1 MKESLS
7 DILMRKDSLM
17 TRGYCWASALVAI
30 ISLMQSPSAF
40 AQTPEKPR
48 LEVKSA
54 QPSVPSPTPAPAPT
68 PIPDQTKKQSSA
80 PLAPPVAVNQPTS
93 TAVPVPASVPTP
105 SPTAGIPAI
114 PSPVTGVFLDRAK
127 ITEILKVENPL
138 IWPMILCSIVALG
151 YFLDRW
157 FSLRRSRIV
166 PRDFVNRFLDRLG
179 SGKLDRDRAFDLCK
193 ANDTPAS
200 RVFSQ
205 VLMMW
210 GEPAGQIR
218 SAISQAVGMEYMLL
232 RKNIRVLNATATLA
246 PLIGLLGT
254 VVGIIDSF
262 NALGAKNVPSKS
274 AALAEGIGLALVMT
288 ALGLVVAIGSVT
300 AYYYLLGKLD
310 SMMVSLEQ
318 ESLRVM
324 ELVASHSNRPGG
336 DRRAGHLE
344 MPRGIDSRI
353 A

>member
-1 MKESLS
+1 MSRSFWWVSAVAWMISLS
-7 DILMRKDSLM
+7 Q
-17 TRGYCWASALVAI
+17 TEFVSAQV
-30 ISLMQSPSAF
+30 
-40 AQTPEKPR
+40 PEKSKV
-48 LEVKSA
+48 EVKSSA
-54 QPSVPSPTPAPAPT
+54 TSAILPPVTAPGLGQSNGLSPALQPAPAVTIAQP
-68 PIPDQTKKQSSA
+68 PSVSNI
-80 PLAPPVAVNQPTS
+80 PVAATDTNS
-93 TAVPVPASVPTP
+93 RPA
-105 SPTAGIPAI
+105 AIAAPAA
-114 PSPVTGVFLDRAK
+114 GVFLDRTK

-138 IWPMILCSIVALG
+138 IWPMILCSIVAFG

-166 PRDFVNRFLDRLG
+166 PREFVNRFLDRLG

-205 VLMMW
+205 ILMMW

-218 SAISQAVGMEYMLL
+218 SAITHSVGMEYTLL

-288 ALGLVVAIGSVT
+288 ALGLVVAIGSVS

-310 SMMVSLEQ
+310 TIMVNLEQ

-324 ELVASHSNRPGG
+324 ELVASHPNRPGG
-336 DRRAGHLE
+336 DRRAGHLDVS
-344 MPRGIDSRI
+344 RGIDSRI

>member
-1 MKESLS
+1 MRMESRMSRSNSWL
-7 DILMRKDSLM
+7 LM
-17 TRGYCWASALVAI
+17 ALVLTAG
-30 ISLMQSPSAF
+30 LLPHVAW
-40 AQTPEKPR
+40 AQAPEKPAPETKPAAR
-48 LEVKSA
+48 PEPAKTTVAPATKAAEAPPAPSAAA
-54 QPSVPSPTPAPAPT
+54 QPGSSRITAPGGMG
-68 PIPDQTKKQSSA
+68 S
-80 PLAPPVAVNQPTS
+80 
-93 TAVPVPASVPTP
+93 
-105 SPTAGIPAI
+105 
-114 PSPVTGVFLDRAK
+114 FLDRQRV
-127 ITEILKVENPL
+127 TEILKVENPL
-138 IWPMILCSIVALG
+138 IWPMILCSVVAFG

-166 PRDFVNRFLDRLG
+166 PREFVNRFLDRLG
-179 SGKLDRDRAFDLCK
+179 SGKLDRERAFDLCK

-200 RVFSQ
+200 RVFAQ
-205 VLMMW
+205 ILMMW

-218 SAISQAVGMEYMLL
+218 AAISQAVGMEYMQL

-254 VVGIIDSF
+254 VVGIIESF

-310 SMMVSLEQ
+310 SMMVTLEQ

-324 ELVASHSNRPGG
+324 ELIAGSVNRPGG
-336 DRRAGHLE
+336 ERRAGHLE
-344 MPRGIDSRI
+344 MSRGIDSRI

>member
-1 MKESLS
+1 MRMESRMSRSNSWLL
-7 DILMRKDSLM
+7 I
-17 TRGYCWASALVAI
+17 ALVAAVG
-30 ISLMQSPSAF
+30 LCPQAVH
-40 AQTPEKPR
+40 AQAPEKPAPETKPSAR
-48 LEVKSA
+48 PEPAKTSVAPAAKAAEAAPPA
-54 QPSVPSPTPAPAPT
+54 QPGNARIAAPG
-68 PIPDQTKKQSSA
+68 
-80 PLAPPVAVNQPTS
+80 
-93 TAVPVPASVPTP
+93 
-105 SPTAGIPAI
+105 AGM
-114 PSPVTGVFLDRAK
+114 TTFLDRQRV
-127 ITEILKVENPL
+127 TEILKVENPL
-138 IWPMILCSIVALG
+138 IWPMILCSVVAFG

-166 PRDFVNRFLDRLG
+166 PREFVNRFLDRLG
-179 SGKLDRDRAFDLCK
+179 SGKLDRERAFDLCK

-205 VLMMW
+205 ILMMW

-218 SAISQAVGMEYMLL
+218 AAISQAVGMEYMQL

-254 VVGIIDSF
+254 VVGIIESF

-310 SMMVSLEQ
+310 SMMVTLEQ

-324 ELVASHSNRPGG
+324 ELIAGSANRPGG

-344 MPRGIDSRI
+344 MSRGMDSRI
-353 A
+353 P

>member
-1 MKESLS
+1 
-7 DILMRKDSLM
+7 M
-17 TRGYCWASALVAI
+17 TRGYWWVSALAAI
-30 ISLMQSPSAF
+30 ISLTQTQSASAQ
-40 AQTPEKPR
+40 APEKSKV
-48 LEVKSA
+48 EVKSA
-54 QPSVPSPTPAPAPT
+54 QLPAASPAPATSRSPDPTTKPAGPTAPTVSNVPTPTPAPAP
-68 PIPDQTKKQSSA
+68 
-80 PLAPPVAVNQPTS
+80 S
-93 TAVPVPASVPTP
+93 TVPAPNP
-105 SPTAGIPAI
+105 SPAI
-114 PSPVTGVFLDRAK
+114 PSPGAGVFLDRAK

>member
-1 MKESLS
+1 
-7 DILMRKDSLM
+7 M
-17 TRGYCWASALVAI
+17 TRGYWWVSALAAI
-30 ISLMQSPSAF
+30 ISLTQTQSASAQ
-40 AQTPEKPR
+40 APEKSKV
-48 LEVKSA
+48 EVKSA
-54 QPSVPSPTPAPAPT
+54 QLPAASTAPVTSRSPDPTTKPTGPTAPPVSNVPTPTPAPAP
-68 PIPDQTKKQSSA
+68 
-80 PLAPPVAVNQPTS
+80 S
-93 TAVPVPASVPTP
+93 TVPAPNP
-105 SPTAGIPAI
+105 SPAI
-114 PSPVTGVFLDRAK
+114 PSPGAGVFLDRAK

>member
-1 MKESLS
+1 
-7 DILMRKDSLM
+7 M
-17 TRGYCWASALVAI
+17 THGYWWVSALAAI
-30 ISLMQSPSAF
+30 ISLTQTQSAN
-40 AQTPEKPR
+40 AQAPEKSKV
-48 LEVKSA
+48 EVKSA
-54 QPSVPSPTPAPAPT
+54 QLPAASTDPVTSRSPDPTTKPAGPTAPPVSNVPTPTPAPAP
-68 PIPDQTKKQSSA
+68 
-80 PLAPPVAVNQPTS
+80 S
-93 TAVPVPASVPTP
+93 TVPAPNP
-105 SPTAGIPAI
+105 SPAI
-114 PSPVTGVFLDRAK
+114 PSPGAGVFLDRAK

-138 IWPMILCSIVALG
+138 IWPMILCSVVALG

-336 DRRAGHLE
+336 DRRAGHLD

>member
-1 MKESLS
+1 
-7 DILMRKDSLM
+7 M
-17 TRGYCWASALVAI
+17 TRGYWWVSALAAI
-30 ISLMQSPSAF
+30 ISLTQTQSASAQ
-40 AQTPEKPR
+40 APEKSKV
-48 LEVKSA
+48 EVKSA
-54 QPSVPSPTPAPAPT
+54 QLPAASPAPATSRSPDPTTKPTGPTAPTVSNVPTPTPAPAP
-68 PIPDQTKKQSSA
+68 
-80 PLAPPVAVNQPTS
+80 S
-93 TAVPVPASVPTP
+93 TVPAPNP
-105 SPTAGIPAI
+105 SPAI
-114 PSPVTGVFLDRAK
+114 SSPGAGVFLDRAK

>member
-1 MKESLS
+1 
-7 DILMRKDSLM
+7 M
-17 TRGYCWASALVAI
+17 TRGYWWVSALAAI
-30 ISLMQSPSAF
+30 ISLTQTQSAI
-40 AQTPEKPR
+40 AQAPEKSKV
-48 LEVKSA
+48 EVKSA
-54 QPSVPSPTPAPAPT
+54 QLPAASPAPATSRSPDPTTNPTGPTAPTVSNVPTPTPAPAP
-68 PIPDQTKKQSSA
+68 
-80 PLAPPVAVNQPTS
+80 S
-93 TAVPVPASVPTP
+93 TVPASNPSPATP
-105 SPTAGIPAI
+105 SPGA
-114 PSPVTGVFLDRAK
+114 GVFLDRAK

-300 AYYYLLGKLD
+300 AYYCLLGKLD

>member
-1 MKESLS
+1 
-7 DILMRKDSLM
+7 M
-17 TRGYCWASALVAI
+17 TRGYWWVSALAAI
-30 ISLMQSPSAF
+30 ISLTQTQSASAQ
-40 AQTPEKPR
+40 APEKSKV
-48 LEVKSA
+48 EVKSA
-54 QPSVPSPTPAPAPT
+54 QLPAASPAPATSRSPDPTTKPTGPTAPTVSNVPTPTPAPAP
-68 PIPDQTKKQSSA
+68 
-80 PLAPPVAVNQPTS
+80 S
-93 TAVPVPASVPTP
+93 TVPAPNP
-105 SPTAGIPAI
+105 SPAI
-114 PSPVTGVFLDRAK
+114 PSPGAGVFLDRAK

-300 AYYYLLGKLD
+300 AYYFLLGKLD

>member
-1 MKESLS
+1 
-7 DILMRKDSLM
+7 M
-17 TRGYCWASALVAI
+17 TRGYWWVSALAAI
-30 ISLMQSPSAF
+30 ISLTQTQSASAQ
-40 AQTPEKPR
+40 APEKSKV
-48 LEVKSA
+48 EVKSA
-54 QPSVPSPTPAPAPT
+54 QLPAASTAPVTSRSPDPTTKPAGPTAPPVSNVPTPTPAPAP
-68 PIPDQTKKQSSA
+68 
-80 PLAPPVAVNQPTS
+80 S
-93 TAVPVPASVPTP
+93 TVPAPNP
-105 SPTAGIPAI
+105 SPAI
-114 PSPVTGVFLDRAK
+114 SSPGAGVFLDRAK

>member
-1 MKESLS
+1 
-7 DILMRKDSLM
+7 M
-17 TRGYCWASALVAI
+17 TRGYWWVSALAAI
-30 ISLMQSPSAF
+30 ISLTQTQSASAQ
-40 AQTPEKPR
+40 APEKSKV
-48 LEVKSA
+48 EVKSA
-54 QPSVPSPTPAPAPT
+54 QLPAASPAPATSRSPDPTTKPTGPTAPTVSNVPTPTPAPAP
-68 PIPDQTKKQSSA
+68 
-80 PLAPPVAVNQPTS
+80 S
-93 TAVPVPASVPTP
+93 TVPAPNP
-105 SPTAGIPAI
+105 SPAI
-114 PSPVTGVFLDRAK
+114 PSPGAGVFLDRAK

>member
-1 MKESLS
+1 MGS
-7 DILMRKDSLM
+7 
-17 TRGYCWASALVAI
+17 
-30 ISLMQSPSAF
+30 
-40 AQTPEKPR
+40 
-48 LEVKSA
+48 
-54 QPSVPSPTPAPAPT
+54 
-68 PIPDQTKKQSSA
+68 
-80 PLAPPVAVNQPTS
+80 
-93 TAVPVPASVPTP
+93 
-105 SPTAGIPAI
+105 
-114 PSPVTGVFLDRAK
+114 FLDRQRV
-127 ITEILKVENPL
+127 TEILKVENPL
-138 IWPMILCSIVALG
+138 IWPMILCSVVAFG

-166 PRDFVNRFLDRLG
+166 PREFVNRFLDRLG
-179 SGKLDRDRAFDLCK
+179 SGKLVRERAFDLCK

-200 RVFSQ
+200 RVFAQ
-205 VLMMW
+205 ILMMW

-218 SAISQAVGMEYMLL
+218 AAISQAVGMEYMQL

-254 VVGIIDSF
+254 VVGIIESF

-310 SMMVSLEQ
+310 SMMVTLEQ

-324 ELVASHSNRPGG
+324 ELTAGSANRPGG
-336 DRRAGHLE
+336 ERRAGHLE
-344 MPRGIDSRI
+344 MSRGIDSRI

>member
-1 MKESLS
+1 MRMESRMSRSNSWLL
-7 DILMRKDSLM
+7 I
-17 TRGYCWASALVAI
+17 ALVAAVG
-30 ISLMQSPSAF
+30 LCPQAVH
-40 AQTPEKPR
+40 AQAPEKPAPETKPSAR
-48 LEVKSA
+48 PEPAKTSVAPAAKAAEAAPPA
-54 QPSVPSPTPAPAPT
+54 QPGNARIAAPG
-68 PIPDQTKKQSSA
+68 
-80 PLAPPVAVNQPTS
+80 
-93 TAVPVPASVPTP
+93 
-105 SPTAGIPAI
+105 AGM
-114 PSPVTGVFLDRAK
+114 TTFLDRQRV
-127 ITEILKVENPL
+127 TEILKVENPL
-138 IWPMILCSIVALG
+138 IWPMILCSVVAFG

-166 PRDFVNRFLDRLG
+166 PREFVNRFLDRLG
-179 SGKLDRDRAFDLCK
+179 SGKLDRERAFDLCK

-205 VLMMW
+205 ILMMW

-218 SAISQAVGMEYMLL
+218 AAISQAVGMEYMQL

-254 VVGIIDSF
+254 VVGIIESF

-310 SMMVSLEQ
+310 SMMVTLEQ

-324 ELVASHSNRPGG
+324 ELIAGSANRPGG

-344 MPRGIDSRI
+344 MSRGMDSRI

>member
-1 MKESLS
+1 
-7 DILMRKDSLM
+7 
-17 TRGYCWASALVAI
+17 
-30 ISLMQSPSAF
+30 
-40 AQTPEKPR
+40 
-48 LEVKSA
+48 
-54 QPSVPSPTPAPAPT
+54 
-68 PIPDQTKKQSSA
+68 
-80 PLAPPVAVNQPTS
+80 
-93 TAVPVPASVPTP
+93 
-105 SPTAGIPAI
+105 
-114 PSPVTGVFLDRAK
+114 
-127 ITEILKVENPL
+127 
-138 IWPMILCSIVALG
+138 MILCSIVALG

-205 VLMMW
+205 VLMLW

>member
-1 MKESLS
+1 
-7 DILMRKDSLM
+7 M
-17 TRGYCWASALVAI
+17 TRGYWWVSALAAI
-30 ISLMQSPSAF
+30 ISLTQTQSAI
-40 AQTPEKPR
+40 AQAPEKSKV
-48 LEVKSA
+48 EVKSA
-54 QPSVPSPTPAPAPT
+54 QLPAASPAPATSRSPDPTTKPTGPPAPTVSNVPTPTPAPAP
-68 PIPDQTKKQSSA
+68 
-80 PLAPPVAVNQPTS
+80 S
-93 TAVPVPASVPTP
+93 TVPAPNP
-105 SPTAGIPAI
+105 SPAI
-114 PSPVTGVFLDRAK
+114 PSPGAGVFLDRAK

>member
-1 MKESLS
+1 
-7 DILMRKDSLM
+7 M
-17 TRGYCWASALVAI
+17 TRGYWWVSALAAI
-30 ISLMQSPSAF
+30 ISLTQTQSASAQ
-40 AQTPEKPR
+40 APEKSKV
-48 LEVKSA
+48 EVKSA
-54 QPSVPSPTPAPAPT
+54 QLPAASTAPVTSRSPDPTTKPAGPTAPPVSNVPTPTAAPAP
-68 PIPDQTKKQSSA
+68 
-80 PLAPPVAVNQPTS
+80 S
-93 TAVPVPASVPTP
+93 TVPAPNP
-105 SPTAGIPAI
+105 SPAI
-114 PSPVTGVFLDRAK
+114 PSPGAGVFLDRAK

>member
-1 MKESLS
+1 
-7 DILMRKDSLM
+7 M
-17 TRGYCWASALVAI
+17 TRGYWWVSALAAI
-30 ISLMQSPSAF
+30 ISLTQTQSASAQ
-40 AQTPEKPR
+40 APEKSKV
-48 LEVKSA
+48 EVKSA
-54 QPSVPSPTPAPAPT
+54 QLPAASPAPATSRSPDPTTKPAGPTAPTVSNVPTPTPAPAP
-68 PIPDQTKKQSSA
+68 
-80 PLAPPVAVNQPTS
+80 S
-93 TAVPVPASVPTP
+93 TVPAPNP
-105 SPTAGIPAI
+105 SPAI
-114 PSPVTGVFLDRAK
+114 PSPGAGVFLDRAK

-138 IWPMILCSIVALG
+138 IWPMILCSVVALG

-336 DRRAGHLE
+336 DRRAGHLD